1 MASSVET
8 IDRPVWR
15 GWMHAV
21 AFFCSLPAGFT
32 LVVLAEGATQ
42 RTAAAIYA
50 VSLSVMFGTSAA
62 YHVLARS
69 EVARRRMQRADH
81 SMIFLLI
88 AGTYVPMA
96 IVVLPREW
104 GIPIL
109 AVVCALAVVGIAMKL
124 GGFERTHRVSYVL
137 YPLMGWTAL
146 AAMPVLIDHLTT
158 VQLGLIVAGGLMYT
172 FGIPV
177 LVLRRPNPWPK
188 VFGYHE
194 VWHSFVT
201 VAAVLHFA
209 AVAAIVT

>member
-1 MASSVET
+1 MTSSAET

-15 GWMHAV
+15 GWLHAV
-21 AFFCSLPAGFT
+21 AFLASIPAGVA
-32 LVVLAEGATQ
+32 LIALADGAAQ
-42 RTAAAIYA
+42 RTAASIYA
-50 VSLSVMFGTSAA
+50 ATLSIMFGTSAA
-62 YHVLARS
+62 YHVLAKS

-96 IVVLPREW
+96 IVVMPRAW
-104 GIPIL
+104 GIPLL
-109 AVVCALAVVGIAMKL
+109 AVVGGLALVGIAMKL
-124 GGFERTHRVSYVL
+124 GGFERTQRVSYVL
-137 YPLMGWTAL
+137 YPLMGWAAI
-146 AAMPVLIDHLTT
+146 AAMPVLVDHLTT
-158 VQLGLIVAGGLMYT
+158 TQLVLIVAGGLVYT

-177 LVLRRPNPWPK
+177 LVLRRPNPWPT